1 MKSEKTYAV
10 CNFLSYSFM
19 FHKHFHTMLIITLS
33 QSFKKVR
40 IFMLILTHKPYIF
53 ITIAKTK
60 LTKTLPATVFLN
72 VSKMRK
78 SVYNIFILLYTM

>member
-53 ITIAKTK
+53 ITIAKSG
-60 LTKTLPATVFLN
+60 FLGLEKQSFPRLRSAN
-72 VSKMRK
+72 AS
-78 SVYNIFILLYTM
+78 IC